1 MSKLILRSGEH
12 WEDPN
17 TFEPKRFLDRENQCL
32 PPKYWIPFE
41 IGARACPGK
50 SFAMDVLF
58 TLGLKI
64 VTELQLSFDGFVE
77 REVAFDENELKFF
90 GMVFV
95 HVHSFEMAV
104 KKLTVS
110 VEDNPNIQGLRCQQR
125 RKSVLLELGEHKEW
139 QDATENDAQHGL

>member
-50 SFAMDVLF
+50 YFAIDVLL

-64 VTELQLSFDGFVE
+64 VTELELSFDGFVDKE
-77 REVAFDENELKFF
+77 ASDKNELKFF

-95 HVHSFEMAV
+95 HVHSFELAV
-104 KKLTVS
+104 KKLAES
-110 VEDNPNIQGLRCQQR
+110 VEEDDPEVRGFRHQQR
-125 RKSVLLELGEHKEW
+125 RQSVILELGEHKRW
-139 QDATENDAQHGL
+139 QTDE